1 MAPGLSNRKLATVSG
16 IDLSIGHSHCLPS
29 PAPAPVR
36 LGVEVEVQVE
46 VQLLALGGSL
56 IMRI

>member
-16 IDLSIGHSHCLPS
+16 IDLSIGHSHC
-29 PAPAPVR
+29 PVR

>member
-36 LGVEVEVQVE
+36 LGVEVQVE

>member
-29 PAPAPVR
+29 PAPATVR
-36 LGVEVEVQVE
+36 LGVEVQVE